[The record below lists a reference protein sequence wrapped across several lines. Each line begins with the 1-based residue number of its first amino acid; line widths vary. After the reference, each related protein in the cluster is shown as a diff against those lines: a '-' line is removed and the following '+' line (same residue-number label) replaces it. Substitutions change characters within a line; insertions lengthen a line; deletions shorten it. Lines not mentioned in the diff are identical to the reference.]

1 MSSVGSDDDASTD
14 SECEYDSHPITSDM
28 IPEGLDDTAVFDTY
42 RMQRGLCRLTG
53 VPFGRSD
60 DPLYAPHVVPR
71 VFAHAISNDNN
82 MIVLTAIAKMR
93 EQTDLAWRPFVAFLR
108 TVLRDP
114 EL

>member
-1 MSSVGSDDDASTD
+1 MSSVGSDDDAGTD
-14 SECEYDSHPITSDM
+14 SECEYDSHPIADAM
-28 IPEGLDDTAVFDTY
+28 IPEGLDEAAVLDTY

-53 VPFGRSD
+53 IPFGRND

-71 VFAHAISNDNN
+71 VFAHAIAADNN

-93 EQTDLAWRPFVAFLR
+93 EQTDLAWRPFVALLR